1 MCSLDI
7 SLSCFNRTSLASNLS
22 SLICLINRNEV
33 LNMLLE
39 CSMQSIQLCKTF
51 IQLLEC
57 QVIVMIQVVIC
68 YQSSNT
74 CTIKSLINYTEVESE
89 VLLEEQEM
97 ILFLLSLI
105 VSNCAVVLS
114 AEKLNQLMILSGQNL
129 IVSSLCLS
137 LSQLL
142 INSSLQCV
150 NISCGLSNL
159 SIVIQAIE
167 SLVHISNSSLVTKQL
182 VQDCVIRLL
191 LLIAC
196 RQVPVVLNTLQRL
209 VQCFNIVLSNITQTK
224 GSCSKVVLLLHLVN
238 LCTNISNFNIDE
250 IVLHSINLSLECLS
264 QVLELSLV
272 SNTSLTLIVGL
283 SQCYL
288 GIVVKFNLS
297 ESICSRILHVE
308 RIELAEVLVSISQ
321 YCICSLKVLGNLT
334 ISLIV
339 SNDILR
345 SLNCISV
352 NI

>member
-1 MCSLDI
+1 
-7 SLSCFNRTSLASNLS
+7 
-22 SLICLINRNEV
+22 
-33 LNMLLE
+33 
-39 CSMQSIQLCKTF
+39 MQSIQLCKTF
-51 IQLLEC
+51 IQLIEC

-68 YQSSNT
+68 YQCSNT

-114 AEKLNQLMILSGQNL
+114 AEKLNQLMILAGQNL
-129 IVSSLCLS
+129 VVSSLCLS
-137 LSQLL
+137 LCQLL

-150 NISCGLSNL
+150 NISCSLSNL
-159 SIVIQAIE
+159 NIVIQAIE
-167 SLVHISNSSLVTKQL
+167 SLVPISNSSLVTKQL

-191 LLIAC
+191 LIAC
-196 RQVPVVLNTLQRL
+196 RQVPVVLDTLQSR
-209 VQCFNIVLSNITQTK
+209 VQSLNIVLSNISQTK
-224 GSCSKVVLLLHLVN
+224 FSSSKVVLLLHLVN
-238 LCTNISNFNIDE
+238 LCTNVSNLNIDE
-250 IVLHSINLSLECLS
+250 TVLHSVNLSLEFLI

-272 SNTSLTLIVGL
+272 SITSLTLIVGI

-297 ESICSRILHVE
+297 KSISSSILHVE
-308 RIELAEVLVSISQ
+308 RIELAEVLVSLSQ
-321 YCICSLKVLGNLT
+321 YSICSLKVLGNLF